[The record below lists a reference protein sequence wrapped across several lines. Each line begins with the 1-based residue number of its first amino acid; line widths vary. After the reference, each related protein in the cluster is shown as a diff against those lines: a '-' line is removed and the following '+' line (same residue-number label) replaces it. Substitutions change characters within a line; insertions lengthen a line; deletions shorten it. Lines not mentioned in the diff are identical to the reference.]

1 MPFSNG
7 AYTPEQ
13 IKLMAGVLDAAW
25 EERSSTDSSDLQRMA
40 MASRIMAAVDAG
52 ERDPEKLKHAALDGR
67 GRHRI
72 T

>member
-25 EERSSTDSSDLQRMA
+25 DERPSTDGSDLQRLA
-40 MASRIMAAVDAG
+40 MARRIMAAVDGG
-52 ERDPEKLKHAALDGR
+52 ERDPDKLKLAALGR
-67 GRHRI
+67 
-72 T
+72 